1 MPIPAAAI
9 LSKFVR
15 EGSFLRNL
23 WVRGA
28 IVVRTSRYTQDGFI
42 SAWGVDP
49 WLASVSVVTASARPR
64 LMHMLSRPVISRVL
78 RAAIT

>member
-1 MPIPAAAI
+1 MPIPAVAM

-15 EGSFLRNL
+15 EGLFLSNL

-42 SAWGVDP
+42 SACGVDP
-49 WLASVSVVTASARPR
+49 
-64 LMHMLSRPVISRVL
+64 
-78 RAAIT
+78 